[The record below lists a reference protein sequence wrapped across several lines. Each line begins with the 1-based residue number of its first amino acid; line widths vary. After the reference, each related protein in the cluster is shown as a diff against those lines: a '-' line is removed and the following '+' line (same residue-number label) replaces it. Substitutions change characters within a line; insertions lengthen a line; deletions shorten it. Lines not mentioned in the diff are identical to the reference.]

1 MYWSDI
7 MLLMLSCTLANHL
20 GLVEAIEGVIGHRIP
35 ILNCSKCASFW
46 SVLLYS
52 LFARRA
58 MIASVAVSF
67 ICAYT
72 AVWVELLC
80 GYIDTLYNRCYE
92 DIYTKKTGD
101 DADTE
106 STVS

>member
-1 MYWSDI
+1 
-7 MLLMLSCTLANHL
+7 
-20 GLVEAIEGVIGHRIP
+20 
-35 ILNCSKCASFW
+35 
-46 SVLLYS
+46 
-52 LFARRA
+52 

-101 DADTE
+101 GDDTE

>member
-52 LFARRA
+52 LSAGRA
-58 MIASVAVSF
+58 VIASVAVSF

-92 DIYTKKTGD
+92 DIYTKKAGD

-106 STVS
+106 STMS